1 MQLELDFILPAAM
14 PWIWVAVIIVC
25 SIIEASTLSLT
36 TIWAAIAAV
45 PLVFLSRSVLS
56 LKWQLLIFASLTL
69 VLLISTRPL
78 ALKYLKKKKDGETR
92 LNSLEGQ
99 EVTVTKN
106 ISPSSKGEV
115 KAQNGVT
122 WNAKSSDESEIPA
135 GSVCIVTR
143 VEGNTLTV
151 ELKK

>member
-92 LNSLEGQ
+92 LNSLEEQ

-106 ISPSSKGEV
+106 IFPSSKGEV

-122 WNAKSSDESEIPA
+122 WNAKSSDESEISA
-135 GSVCIVTR
+135 GSICIVTK

>member
-78 ALKYLKKKKDGETR
+78 ALK
-92 LNSLEGQ
+92 
-99 EVTVTKN
+99 
-106 ISPSSKGEV
+106 
-115 KAQNGVT
+115 
-122 WNAKSSDESEIPA
+122 
-135 GSVCIVTR
+135 
-143 VEGNTLTV
+143 
-151 ELKK
+151 